1 MAAKDSLAA
10 WLQGS
15 DTLQDRQAVRDY
27 LKNLGYAES
36 SARRMAMSKTGRANA
51 TNRGIVSEA
60 YNLLAGNKEVG
71 TSKLKSALVRL
82 GADGDVTKIARRA
95 GGLGKMMMRVSV
107 KVRQG
112 AADAMPSIDLPLEMG
127 KGVGASRDFLMEDKA
142 EIEAWLKELWPQFR
156 PGNLVQVFF
165 GTYEDN
171 GGEVDKESIGW
182 QGGRTRQVE
191 GAAMRDLEWSD
202 LEQDYLAAINGG
214 TQPDEA

>member
-1 MAAKDSLAA
+1 MATKDSLAA

-51 TNRGIVSEA
+51 TNRGIMSEA
-60 YNLLAGNKEVG
+60 YNILAGNNVG

-82 GADGDVTKIARRA
+82 GTDGDVTRIARRA
-95 GGLGKMMMRVSV
+95 GGLGRTIMRVSV

-112 AADAMPSIDLPLEMG
+112 AADAMPSLDLPLEMG
-127 KGVGASRDFLMEDKA
+127 KGRGVSRDFAMEDKA

-165 GTYEDN
+165 GTYEEN
-171 GGEVDKESIGW
+171 GGEVDEESIGW
-182 QGGRTRQVE
+182 QGGRVRQVE
-191 GAAMRDLEWSD
+191 GAPMRDLEWSD

>member
-1 MAAKDSLAA
+1 MATKDSLAA

-36 SARRMAMSKTGRANA
+36 SARRMAMAKTGRANA

-82 GADGDVTKIARRA
+82 GSDGDVAKIARRA

-142 EIEAWLKELWPQFR
+142 EIEAWLKDLWPRFR

-165 GTYEDN
+165 GTYEDS
-171 GGEVDKESIGW
+171 GEVDEESIGW
-182 QGGRTRQVE
+182 QGGRVRQVE